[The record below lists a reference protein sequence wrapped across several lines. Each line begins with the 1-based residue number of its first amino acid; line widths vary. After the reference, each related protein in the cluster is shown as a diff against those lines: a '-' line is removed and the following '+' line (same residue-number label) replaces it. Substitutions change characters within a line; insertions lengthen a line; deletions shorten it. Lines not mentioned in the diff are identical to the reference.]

1 MIEMIS
7 IDISD
12 YCMSIK
18 VCVYNVRLLSAGYLH
33 GKKRSYVKAAV
44 SLLAFNIHRE
54 WCMNMF
60 RWT

>member
-7 IDISD
+7 IDICD

-33 GKKRSYVKAAV
+33 GKRSKVKAV
-44 SLLAFNIHRE
+44 SLLAFNIQPWMVYE
-54 WCMNMF
+54 YV
-60 RWT
+60 